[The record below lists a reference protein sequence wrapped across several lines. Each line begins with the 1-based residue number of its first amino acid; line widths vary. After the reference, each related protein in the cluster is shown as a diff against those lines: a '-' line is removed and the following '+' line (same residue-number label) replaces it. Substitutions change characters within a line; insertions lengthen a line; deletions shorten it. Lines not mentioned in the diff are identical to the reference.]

1 MIMLDAPAQSFEVSF
16 LPGAGLTSLQTRSAK
31 KITLNNEL

>member
-16 LPGAGLTSLQTRSAK
+16 PPEAGIAYEQGQQK
-31 KITLNNEL
+31 KDNPER

>member
-16 LPGAGLTSLQTRSAK
+16 PPGVGLAYEQGQQK
-31 KITLNNEL
+31 KGNPEP